1 MSMQTLS
8 RTAVSESVRLEKD
21 AAMERLGAAI
31 REVRQACSELPVLA
45 VHWMHLKQ
53 PIHPVQEQLIQQ
65 IKTSAVRH
73 EPAWPVLLKLPWR
86 FGVCLAYGLVLFLR
100 LVQMRLRLRGP
111 LAKIRAR
118 HFDLVAKSWSVSSS
132 ASAAGEDFYYGDLQK
147 KLEARGV
154 KTLMLCGNSRGRDW
168 KSFTLDNASAGPFCR
183 LPEGCLIPLW
193 APLRLP
199 FLQWKT
205 ALRLLRLARTMEHPL
220 SRRVALLAARDCLNR
235 QNMPQ
240 ALVHAMGRNVVRTW
254 RPKAFLTL
262 YEGYGWEQCVWAGVK
277 EADPACR
284 TVGFQHTVLFK
295 HNLEL
300 LHPLTEKLAHARPD
314 LVLCSGPR
322 TAALL
327 RGSHARSQLVSFGT
341 FRPIPGLEDLHS
353 PDPGRRTV
361 LVLPEGYAEECRLL
375 FNSAMRAAQQLPEI
389 QFVFRC
395 HPVLPF
401 EKVRSL
407 LDQDPDRLPNV
418 TVSQRPS
425 ITQDFEAAS
434 AVLYRGS
441 SSVLYAIL
449 YGLKPIYLHQDRSR
463 DVDPLF
469 ELTSWKERVCSPEE
483 LTEVLRRVHA
493 AGSEPAGPGWLEAFS
508 YVRGYVQPAAEDSV
522 DRLIAAAGLKKGN
535 NA

>member
-1 MSMQTLS
+1 VNLQTLS

-45 VHWMHLKQ
+45 IHWMHLKQ

-65 IKTSAVRH
+65 DEGRSYFEVS
-73 EPAWPVLLKLPWR
+73 LKLPWR
-86 FGVCLAYGLVLFLR
+86 FGACVAYGFVLFLR
-100 LVQMRLRLRGP
+100 LVQMRLRLLRP
-111 LAKIRAR
+111 LAEIRAQR
-118 HFDLVAKSWSVSSS
+118 FDVVAKSWSVSSQP
-132 ASAAGEDFYYGDLQK
+132 AAAGEDFYYGDLQK

-168 KSFTLDNASAGPFCR
+168 KSFTLGNVSAGPFCR
-183 LPEGCLIPLW
+183 LPEGCLIPLS
-193 APLRLP
+193 APLLLP
-199 FLQWKT
+199 FLQAQS
-205 ALRLLRLARTMEHPL
+205 ALRLLRLAPTMEHPL
-220 SRRVALLAARDCLNR
+220 SRRVALLAAQDCLNR

-240 ALVHAMGRNVVRTW
+240 ALYHAMGRNVVRTW

-262 YEGYGWEQCVWAGVK
+262 YEGYGWEQCIWAGVK

-322 TAALL
+322 TATLL

-341 FRPIPGLEDLHS
+341 FRRIPGLEAAHK
-353 PDPGRRTV
+353 PDPSKRTV
-361 LVLPEGYAEECRLL
+361 LVLPEGYVGECRLL
-375 FNSAMRAAQQLPEI
+375 FNSAMQAARNLPEVR
-389 QFVFRC
+389 FVFRC

-418 TVSQRPS
+418 AVSRRSS

-483 LTEVLRRVHA
+483 LTETLRRVHA
-493 AGSEPAGPGWLEAFS
+493 GGSEVLNPGWPEAVS
-508 YVRGYVQPAAEDSV
+508 YVRGYIQPAGEDSV
-522 DRLIAAAGLKKGN
+522 DRLITAAGLKKGN
-535 NA
+535 IA